1 MNDGSKSLLIAQ
13 GGHRHGAAS
22 DTSQVELDSYRDAGV
37 FVAVDLVNAFVVDT
51 SADDPVAVETL
62 GRTLA
67 VDPPSVAQLGRAVVA
82 EFRALAAELAVVF
95 AALDRG
101 NVDEAAVS
109 LNRLLARHPAYPHL
123 TREDGGWRLH
133 HHPADAVLIPMWTAI
148 CAEGLAR
155 LVGAGHADRLGT
167 CERPGCGRVFVDVSK
182 NGSRRFC
189 SLACQNRVKTAAFR
203 RRRATAKAEP

>member
-1 MNDGSKSLLIAQ
+1 M
-13 GGHRHGAAS
+13 
-22 DTSQVELDSYRDAGV
+22 ELDSYRDAGV
-37 FVAVDLVNAFVVDT
+37 FVAVDLVNAFVVDPPI
-51 SADDPVAVETL
+51 DDPAAVAAL
-62 GRTLA
+62 GRALA
-67 VDPPSVAQLGRAVVA
+67 VDPPSVAQLGLAVVPA
-82 EFRALAAELAVVF
+82 FRALAAELAEVF

-101 NVDEAAVS
+101 DVDAAAVS

-133 HHPADAVLIPMWTAI
+133 HHPADAALIPMWTAI

-167 CERPGCGRVFVDVSK
+167 CARPGCGRVFVDVSK

-203 RRRATAKAEP
+203 RRRATAGASGGRDASPPP

>member
-1 MNDGSKSLLIAQ
+1 
-13 GGHRHGAAS
+13 
-22 DTSQVELDSYRDAGV
+22 VELDSYRDAGV
-37 FVAVDLVNAFVVDT
+37 FVAVDLVNAFVVDP
-51 SADDPVAVETL
+51 SIDDPAAVEAL

-67 VDPPSVAQLGRAVVA
+67 VDPPSVAQLGLAVVPA
-82 EFRALAAELAVVF
+82 FRALAAELAEVF

-101 NVDEAAVS
+101 DVDAAAVS

-133 HHPADAVLIPMWTAI
+133 HHPADAALIPMWTAI

-167 CERPGCGRVFVDVSK
+167 CARPGCGRVFVDVSK

-203 RRRATAKAEP
+203 RRRAAAGASGGRDAPPPP